1 MVESPQ
7 LLEPAQGYKESE
19 LQNHTRLTSIQL
31 FPLHHTGSHSTPKLQ
46 MDTNTLKGN
55 VINQHFDLGPQTQ
68 PLAGNRISS

>member
-19 LQNHTRLTSIQL
+19 LQNHSRLTSIQS
-31 FPLHHTGSHSTPKLQ
+31 FPLHRTGSHPTPKLQ
-46 MDTNTLKGN
+46 TDTNTLKGN
-55 VINQHFDLGPQTQ
+55 VISQHVDLGPQTQ